1 MKQLFIKRV
10 SASYGQVLA
19 HTWND
24 QERVVTKIIPYQDC
38 LDYVRVYQKDLTV
51 YKVGYTS
58 ERKNAKRK
66 LRMKIYAE
74 SEEQAIKLFKSQ
86 YDGSFSDPGT
96 YQLCTGDWK
105 VLLKFIK
112 IKEN

>member
-24 QERVVTKIIPYQDC
+24 GEQLVTKIIPYEQC
-38 LDYVRVYQKDLTV
+38 LDYVRIHQKDLTI
-51 YKVGYTS
+51 YKVGYLNQ
-58 ERKNAKRK
+58 RKDARRK
-66 LRMKIYAE
+66 LITRIFAE
-74 SEEQAIKLFKSQ
+74 DPEQAVKLFRGLLTNRTEK
-86 YDGSFSDPGT
+86 GT

-105 VLLKFIK
+105 IINTI
-112 IKEN
+112 IKE

>member
-24 QERVVTKIIPYQDC
+24 KEQLITKIIPYEQC
-38 LDYVRVYQKDLTV
+38 MDYVRIHQKDLTV
-51 YKVGYTS
+51 YKVGFIA
-58 ERKNAKRK
+58 ERKNARRK
-66 LRMKIYAE
+66 LKIRILAE
-74 SEEQAIKLFKSQ
+74 SQDQAEKIFRGQYNSFYEE
-86 YDGSFSDPGT
+86 GT